1 MNAAVA
7 SIIIQLQQHRQQLLN
22 VQLFIYLLLS
32 LRTDV
37 AVYLFQE
44 LGKTD
49 HNKVY
54 YRPFRKE
61 FYVEVPEIARMT
73 DEGNWCVYT
82 MRTRT
87 DASVCVPTIC
97 VRRSRSHFPAHHN
110 HYQFPTM
117 KFLVTAYIWCI
128 DVLCLIS
135 SNSAITFHNLP
146 ITSGQKQ

>member
-7 SIIIQLQQHRQQLLN
+7 SIIIQLQQHRQQLLK
-22 VQLFIYLLLS
+22 VQYCLFTFYCLS
-32 LRTDV
+32 GPMLRF
-37 AVYLFQE
+37 YLFQE

-73 DEGNWCVYT
+73 DEGWCVLT
-82 MRTRT
+82 MRMRT
-87 DASVCVPTIC
+87 DASVCAPTIC
-97 VRRSRSHFPAHHN
+97 VHRSRSLP
-110 HYQFPTM
+110 
-117 KFLVTAYIWCI
+117 FLPITITIRFLQWNFLWHLA

-146 ITSGQKQ
+146 ITPRQKQQ